1 MDKNLYIQLAP
12 IKLQAGVDENALL
25 AASDIFQ
32 ASFVEKQGGVIKRLL
47 LKGKD
52 GNYADL
58 VFFESKDAAG
68 RVAEAEQTSQEC
80 LEFFKIMEM
89 PDESL
94 PDMGVLSF
102 EPVRSYE

>member
-1 MDKNLYIQLAP
+1 MNKNPYIQLAP
-12 IKLQAGVDENALL
+12 IKLQGGVDEKTLL
-25 AASDIFQ
+25 AASDVFQ
-32 ASFVEKQGGVIKRLL
+32 TSFVDKQRGIIKRLL

-58 VFFESKDAAG
+58 VFFESKDAAD
-68 RVAEAEQTSQEC
+68 RVAEAEQASQEC

-89 PDESL
+89 PDENL

-102 EPVRSYE
+102 EHVKTYE

>member
-1 MDKNLYIQLAP
+1 MNKHLYIQLAP
-12 IKLQAGVDENALL
+12 IKLQAGVDEKTLL
-25 AASDIFQ
+25 AASDVFQ
-32 ASFVEKQGGVIKRLL
+32 TNFVDKQEGVIKRLL

-58 VFFESKDAAG
+58 VFFESKDAAD
-68 RVAEAEQTSQEC
+68 RVAEAERTSQEC

-89 PDESL
+89 PDENL

-102 EPVRSYE
+102 DHVKTYE